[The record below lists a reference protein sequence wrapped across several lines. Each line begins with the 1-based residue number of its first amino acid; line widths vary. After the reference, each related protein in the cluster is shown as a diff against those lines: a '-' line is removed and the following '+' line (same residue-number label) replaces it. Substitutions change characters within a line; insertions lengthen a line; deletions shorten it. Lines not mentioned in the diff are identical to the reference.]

1 MRNEFEELV
10 KKSYLEIVE
19 ILVKKYGAAR
29 YDYFCSENCS
39 SVNTKVSR
47 MGEGLYCHHIDED
60 KAIKL
65 SSIGNARTN
74 PFEYQRADRLVYCNV
89 LEHLLLHL
97 KIVLEPK
104 HKDANKNETHGIG
117 GVIDFLCP
125 IINDYLN
132 GYRYRNEKNKIP
144 FEIIDNFFEKY
155 ILILRWFFSEYDKG
169 KEAPSNY
176 LKQAFSRT
184 KMGNI
189 IVESV
194 YKELLIPEEEDKIS
208 IEELNKL
215 KEDSKSGDL
224 DKTFELGNIYSTGKK
239 VEFDETMAFNYFLQA
254 AEKGH
259 LPSILRVGI
268 SYEKGKGVEKDV
280 TQAISFYEKAAE
292 MNNLYSIV
300 RLGQIYSCHPKTYEI
315 SEMYF
320 KKAIELGFFDAYLL
334 LQEAYKRQGNYVE
347 AITANQKLINLVRD
361 NDKYQKSMTE
371 AYRNLES
378 IVLSSKW
385 DIKQAFKWYTKQI
398 ENGDKNACI
407 YLARIYMSK
416 RKTSKNVSNIISLLE
431 QAYLSGLYDALIYL
445 GDIYMSPKYKMKN
458 TTKAK
463 MYYELAGQ
471 NGIASGYYRLEGIC
485 RAFARCNDD
494 LMKAEN
500 FLTKAKVLESKQKK

>member
-1 MRNEFEELV
+1 MTNEFEELV

-19 ILVKKYGAAR
+19 ILVKKYGPAR
-29 YDYFCSENCS
+29 YDYFCSESCN
-39 SVNTKVSR
+39 SVNKKASR
-47 MGEGLYCHHIDED
+47 MAEGLYCHHIDED

-65 SSIGNARTN
+65 SSIGNAKTN

-97 KIVLEPK
+97 KIILEPK
-104 HKDANKNETHGIG
+104 PKDANKNETHGIG

-155 ILILRWFFSEYDKG
+155 ILILRWFFSEFDKG

-320 KKAIELGFFDAYLL
+320 KKAIELGFFDAYIFLRDAQARNDRFL
-334 LQEAYKRQGNYVE
+334 DAIMTNQEIIKQAKDKAEYRKIVISAYE
-347 AITANQKLINLVRD
+347 
-361 NDKYQKSMTE
+361 
-371 AYRNLES
+371 NLES
-378 IVLSSKW
+378 IYKSKKW
-385 DIKQAFKWYTKQI
+385 ESKVAIKWYTERI
-398 ENGDKNACI
+398 ENGDFNAMY
-407 YLARIYMSK
+407 YLGRLYISI
-416 RKTSKNVSNIISLLE
+416 RKTSKNIRKAIELFELACQNKIYEAFIDLGE
-431 QAYLSGLYDALIYL
+431 IYLSTSYRLNDVAKAL
-445 GDIYMSPKYKMKN
+445 
-458 TTKAK
+458 
-463 MYYELAGQ
+463 MYFELAGN
-471 NGIASGYYRLEGIC
+471 NGVARGFSFLAYYYK
-485 RAFARCNDD
+485 ARNDGEKD
-494 LMKAEN
+494 LLKADEYTRKEK
-500 FLTKAKVLESKQKK
+500 LLQK